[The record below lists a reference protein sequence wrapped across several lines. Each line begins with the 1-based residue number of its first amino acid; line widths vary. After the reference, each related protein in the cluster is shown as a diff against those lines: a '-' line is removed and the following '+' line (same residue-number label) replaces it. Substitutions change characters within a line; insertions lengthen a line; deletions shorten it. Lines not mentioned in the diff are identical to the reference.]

1 METTP
6 KNQDGAQERGVEYS
20 IASIP
25 YPKVREI
32 VSSLAALGN
41 FRRVPHP
48 QPSNGR
54 EAKPYGFRRLDCNL
68 RPQIARLRPAV
79 CMLSGDRR

>member
-1 METTP
+1 METRP

-54 EAKPYGFRRLDCNL
+54 TAKPYGFRRPICNPAPRDA
-68 RPQIARLRPAV
+68 RPSSAV
-79 CMLSGDRR
+79 CVQAAP